1 MKKIKLYS
9 GIGLL
14 SAVFILMIYSMCL
27 DLYGDNAFYATV
39 LVTIGFVVFLV
50 FIYLCLFLIAHGLVK
65 RLLDKNTGKLAL
77 YSGAG
82 LLSATLIV
90 ITYFACVMYGMSVG
104 DSFYVTSSIIVFIA
118 FIYFCVWLISDGLK
132 DD

>member
-1 MKKIKLYS
+1 MKKFKLFS

-50 FIYLCLFLIAHGLVK
+50 FIYLCLFLIAYGLVK

>member
-50 FIYLCLFLIAHGLVK
+50 FIYLCLFLIAYGLVK

-77 YSGAG
+77 YSGTG
-82 LLSATLIV
+82 LLSSILIT
-90 ITYFACVMYGMSVG
+90 ITYFSCVMYGMSTS
-104 DSFYVTSSIIVFIA
+104 DSFYVTLSIIVFIA
-118 FIYFCVWLISDGLK
+118 FIYFCIRLISDGLK

>member
-50 FIYLCLFLIAHGLVK
+50 FIYLCLFLIAYGLVK

-77 YSGAG
+77 YSGTG

-90 ITYFACVMYGMSVG
+90 ITYFACVMYGMSVS
-104 DSFYVTSSIIVFIA
+104 DSFYATSSIIVFIA
-118 FIYFCVWLISDGLK
+118 FIYFCVWLISRGLK

>member
-1 MKKIKLYS
+1 MKKFKLFS

-14 SAVFILMIYSMCL
+14 LVFYTTAVYLTCL
-27 DLYGDNAFYATV
+27 DSYGDNAFYATA
-39 LVTIGFVVFLV
+39 LVTIGFIAFLAL
-50 FIYLCLFLIAHGLVK
+50 IYLCLFLVAYGLLK
-65 RLLDKNTGKLAL
+65 GLLDKNAGKFAL
-77 YSGAG
+77 YSGTG
-82 LLSATLIV
+82 LLSSILIT
-90 ITYFACVMYGMSVG
+90 ITYFSCVMYGMSVG